1 MRSRCFCIEKYLVG
15 EGIQRLFSPIDKKSR
30 KEGVKTNFQPNALL
44 MLLEKR
50 QVIPFAGT
58 SKFVC
63 FCFTEENNILHI
75 MVKVVKG
82 HRPELPAVSKSR
94 PHSCNNL
101 IKLMQKCWQDDP
113 GERPTFQGKISS

>member
-1 MRSRCFCIEKYLVG
+1 M
-15 EGIQRLFSPIDKKSR
+15 
-30 KEGVKTNFQPNALL
+30 KTESQPNTLL
-44 MLLEKR
+44 MLLDKR
-50 QVIPFAGT
+50 EITPFAGR
-58 SKFVC
+58 SYLVRS
-63 FCFTEENNILHI
+63 CFTEENNILHI

-113 GERPTFQGKISS
+113 GERPTFKGKISL

>member
-1 MRSRCFCIEKYLVG
+1 MRIRCYCIKKYLDG
-15 EGIQRLFSPIDKKSR
+15 EGNQQFFPLLIRNLEKKS
-30 KEGVKTNFQPNALL
+30 VKTNFQPNALL
-44 MLLEKR
+44 ILLEKR
-50 QVIPFAGT
+50 EVIPFAGM
-58 SKFVC
+58 SKSLC
-63 FCFTEENNILHI
+63 FCFAEENNILHI

>member
-1 MRSRCFCIEKYLVG
+1 MKNKFLPS
-15 EGIQRLFSPIDKKSR
+15 
-30 KEGVKTNFQPNALL
+30 TLL
-44 MLLEKR
+44 MLLDKR
-50 QVIPFAGT
+50 EILPFAERA
-58 SKFVC
+58 SFVC